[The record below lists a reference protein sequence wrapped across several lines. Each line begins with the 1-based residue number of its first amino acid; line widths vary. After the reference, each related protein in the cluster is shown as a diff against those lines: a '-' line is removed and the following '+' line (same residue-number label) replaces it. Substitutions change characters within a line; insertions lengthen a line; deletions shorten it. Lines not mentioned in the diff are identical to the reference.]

1 MKEDLKISNF
11 NIRLNKIRN
20 TSCFYLE
27 NKEIES
33 CFDKFDFK
41 KDTFYFY
48 KQ

>member
-1 MKEDLKISNF
+1 MKKDLKINNF
-11 NIRLNKIRN
+11 SIRLNKVKN
-20 TSCFYLE
+20 TSSFYLE

-33 CFDKFDFK
+33 PFDKFDFK